1 MLTRRAAFSVL
12 GSLVLAPAAAFAQ
25 APVRFRGINVDVN
38 PLRTDMG
45 DDTANWVAQALPPAL
60 QQSLGPYIDPRD
72 RRAPLLTVRIDMVYL
87 GPNTGPGPF
96 ATSQDTIEGSFVIPG
111 PRRTAPT
118 EIPLRA
124 ITTYYPNGTDQA
136 LWVEL
141 NHYRIVQLAN
151 AFAGWAP
158 RQLGLTS

>member
-12 GSLVLAPAAAFAQ
+12 GSLILAPAAFAQ
-25 APVRFRGINVDVN
+25 APIRFRGFTVDVD

-45 DDTANWVAQALPPAL
+45 DDTANWVAQTLPPAL

-72 RRAPLLTVRIDMVYL
+72 RRAPLLIVRIDFVYL
-87 GPNTGPGPF
+87 GPNIGPGPF
-96 ATSQDTIEGSFVIPG
+96 ATSQDTIEGSFIIKG
-111 PRRTAPT
+111 PRGTVPT

-136 LWVEL
+136 LWVQA
-141 NHYRIVQLAN
+141 NYYRVLRLAQT
-151 AFAGWAP
+151 FAGWAP